1 MSWKK
6 GIVTRFHSN
15 MVTVNDLE
23 SGEYIECM
31 LRGKFKKLKIRPIVG
46 DYIEYSIKDN
56 ENIGKIENILE
67 RKNILY
73 RPSIANLDQVLL
85 VTTLKNP
92 EVDFLIVDKFI
103 VQAEKEDL
111 DIIIIL
117 NKVDLL
123 NESDQELKDK
133 FMNIYSNL
141 YTVIQTSIKKNMN
154 VDLIREKMKDKVST
168 LAGMSGVGKSSIL
181 NMISPGLELKV
192 GEISDRLK
200 RGKHTTTHSELLHFD
215 FGGYVADTPGF
226 ANIETYNIEK
236 ENLKDY
242 FYEFYQYSRYCQFV
256 DCQHVN
262 EPECGVK
269 HAVEKGDIS
278 DIRYQNYLS
287 IYSEIEKKVKKW

>member
-15 MVTVNDLE
+15 MVTINDLK
-23 SGEYIECM
+23 SGEYVECM

-123 NESDQELKDK
+123 KDYDENLKEK
-133 FMNIYSNL
+133 FMNIYSDL
-141 YTVIQTSIKKNMN
+141 YTVIKTSTKRNMN
-154 VDLIREKMKDKVST
+154 VELIREKMKNKVST

-200 RGKHTTTHSELLHFD
+200 RGKHTTTHTELLHFD

-256 DCQHVN
+256 DCLHIN
-262 EPECGVK
+262 EPQCGVK
-269 HAVEKGDIS
+269 QAVENGEIS
-278 DIRYQNYLS
+278 KVRYENYLT
-287 IYSEIEKKVKKW
+287 IYNEIEKKVKKW

>member
-141 YTVIQTSIKKNMN
+141 YTVIQTSTKKNMN
-154 VDLIREKMKDKVST
+154 IDLIREKMKDKVST

-269 HAVEKGDIS
+269 HAVEQGDIS
-278 DIRYQNYLS
+278 EIRYQNYLA

>member
-1 MSWKK
+1 MDWKK

-15 MVTVNDLE
+15 MVTINDLN

-46 DYIEYSIKDN
+46 DYIEYSIKQN
-56 ENIGKIENILE
+56 EKIGKIENILE
-67 RKNILY
+67 RKNLLY

-85 VTTLKNP
+85 VTTLKSP
-92 EVDFLIVDKFI
+92 QVDFLIVDKFI
-103 VQAEKEDL
+103 VQAEKENL

-117 NKVDLL
+117 NKTDLL
-123 NESDQELKDK
+123 DNTDNNLKNE

-141 YTVIQTSIKKNMN
+141 YTVIETSTKENLN
-154 VDLIREKMKDKVST
+154 EDLIRNKMKNKVST

-181 NMISPGLELKV
+181 NMINPGLKLKT

-236 ENLKDY
+236 ENLKEY
-242 FYEFYQYSRYCQFV
+242 FYEFYEYSRYCQFV
-256 DCQHVN
+256 DCQHIN
-262 EPECGVK
+262 EPYCAVK
-269 HAVEKGDIS
+269 EAVKNGNLYES
-278 DIRYQNYLS
+278 RYNNYLN

>member
-103 VQAEKEDL
+103 VQAEKENL
-111 DIIIIL
+111 DVIIIL

-123 NESDQELKDK
+123 NESDQKLKDK

-141 YTVIQTSIKKNMN
+141 YTVIQTSTKKNMN

-269 HAVEKGDIS
+269 HAVEQGDIS
-278 DIRYQNYLS
+278 EIRYQNYLA

>member
-15 MVTVNDLE
+15 MVTVNDLN

-31 LRGKFKKLKIRPIVG
+31 LRGKFKKQKIRPIVG
-46 DYIEYSIKDN
+46 DYIEYTLKDN
-56 ENIGKIENILE
+56 NPIGKIENILD

-73 RPSIANLDQVLL
+73 RPSIANLDQVIL

-92 EVDFLIVDKFI
+92 NVDFLIVDKFI

-111 DIIIIL
+111 DIIIVL
-117 NKVDLL
+117 NKTDLL
-123 NESDQELKDK
+123 TEEDQELKNK

-141 YTVIQTSIKKNMN
+141 YTVIETSTKKQKN
-154 VDLIREKMKDKVST
+154 VELIREKMKNEIST

-181 NMISPGLELKV
+181 NMISPGLELKT

-236 ENLKDY
+236 EDLKDY
-242 FYEFYQYSRYCQFV
+242 FYEFYSHSRYCQFV

-269 HAVEKGDIS
+269 AAVKEGEIS
-278 DIRYQNYLS
+278 KSRYDNYLS

>member
-141 YTVIQTSIKKNMN
+141 YTVIQTSTKNNMN

-269 HAVEKGDIS
+269 HAVEKGDVS
-278 DIRYQNYLS
+278 EIRYQNYLS

>member
-141 YTVIQTSIKKNMN
+141 YTVIQTSTKNNMN

>member
-1 MSWKK
+1 MSWNK

-15 MVTVNDLE
+15 MATVNDLKTNT
-23 SGEYIECM
+23 SLECV
-31 LRGKFKKLKIRPIVG
+31 LRGKFKVQKIRPIVG
-46 DYIEYSIKDN
+46 DYIEYSKDDN
-56 ENIGKIENILE
+56 NPIGKIENILE

-73 RPSIANLDQVLL
+73 RPSIANLDQVIL
-85 VTTLKNP
+85 VTTLKYP

-111 DIIIIL
+111 DIIIVL
-117 NKVDLL
+117 NKIDLL
-123 NESDQELKDK
+123 TDEDQKLKEK
-133 FMNIYSNL
+133 FLNIYSNL
-141 YTVIQTSIKKNMN
+141 YTVIETSTKQNLN
-154 VDLIREKMKDKVST
+154 VEIIREKMKNKVST

-181 NMISPGLELKV
+181 NMINPGLKLRI
-192 GEISDRLK
+192 GNISDKLK
-200 RGKHTTTHSELLHFD
+200 RGKHTTTHSELLRFD
-215 FGGYVADTPGF
+215 FGGFVADTPGF

-262 EPECGVK
+262 EPNCGVK
-269 HAVEKGDIS
+269 AAVRQEEIS
-278 DIRYQNYLS
+278 QSRYDNYLS

>member
-1 MSWKK
+1 MDWKK

-15 MVTVNDLE
+15 MVTINDLN

-46 DYIEYSIKDN
+46 DYIEYSIKQN
-56 ENIGKIENILE
+56 EKIGKIENILE
-67 RKNILY
+67 RENLLY

-85 VTTLKNP
+85 VTTLRSP
-92 EVDFLIVDKFI
+92 QVDFLIVDKFI
-103 VQAEKEDL
+103 VQAEKENL

-117 NKVDLL
+117 NKTDLL
-123 NESDQELKDK
+123 DNTDNNLKNE

-141 YTVIQTSIKKNMN
+141 YTVIETSTKENLN
-154 VDLIREKMKDKVST
+154 ADLIRKKMKNKVST

-181 NMISPGLELKV
+181 NMINPGLKLKT

-236 ENLKDY
+236 ENLKEY
-242 FYEFYQYSRYCQFV
+242 FYEFYEYSRYCQFV
-256 DCQHVN
+256 DCQHIN
-262 EPECGVK
+262 EPYCAVK
-269 HAVEKGDIS
+269 EAVKNGNLYES
-278 DIRYQNYLS
+278 RYNNYLN